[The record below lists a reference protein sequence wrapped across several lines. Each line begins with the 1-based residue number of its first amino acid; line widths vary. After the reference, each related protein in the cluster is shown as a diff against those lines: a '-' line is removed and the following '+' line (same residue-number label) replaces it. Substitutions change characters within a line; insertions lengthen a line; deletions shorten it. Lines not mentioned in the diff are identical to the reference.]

1 MYKVSV
7 GKELFEDIL
16 LKKTHILTKE
26 NSKYWKKELLEP
38 KIVNDKISYGIKQF
52 EQIIITN
59 GLGEDKPLLVAECLK
74 VDYSSSYDRFEFT
87 LGKILEQRNTNLEE
101 DYKDNLIEQLLKEK
115 EILEDQMN
123 RDHLTGV
130 YSRRKMEDDLDS
142 FVNQKNS
149 FLLTAIFVDA
159 DRFKGINDN
168 FGHEAGDKTLVY
180 LAKKLQKYAK
190 SLNGEVYRYGGEEFV
205 ILCFLAKDRLIQRL
219 NELREDIKTE
229 KVPHTKRDI
238 SVTVSMG
245 VSFYSDCE
253 NAEDMIKRADECLY
267 HAKDKG
273 RDRIEI
279 A

>member
-1 MYKVSV
+1 MYKISVS
-7 GKELFEDIL
+7 KELFSDIL
-16 LKKTHILTKE
+16 LKKTILLTKE
-26 NSKYWKKELLEP
+26 NNKYWKKELLNP
-38 KIVNDKISYGIKQF
+38 TIIDNKINYSIKQF
-52 EQIIITN
+52 EKIVITN
-59 GLGEDKPLLVAECLK
+59 GLGDEKPQLVIECKK
-74 VDYSSSYDRFEFT
+74 VDYSLSKDLFEFH
-87 LGKILEQRNTNLEE
+87 LGKILEQKNTNLKE
-101 DYKDNLIEQLLKEK
+101 DYKDTLIEQLLQEK
-115 EILEDQMN
+115 IQLEDKIN
-123 RDHLTGV
+123 RDHLTQV
-130 YSRRKMEDDLDS
+130 YNRRKMYEDLKS
-142 FVNQKNS
+142 FINHKNS
-149 FLLTAIFVDA
+149 FLLTTIFIDA

>member
-1 MYKVSV
+1 MYKISVS
-7 GKELFEDIL
+7 KELFNDIL
-16 LKKTHILTKE
+16 LKKTILLTKE
-26 NSKYWKKELLEP
+26 NNKYWKKELLNP
-38 KIVNDKISYGIKQF
+38 TIIDNKINYSIKQF
-52 EQIIITN
+52 EKIVITN
-59 GLGEDKPLLVAECLK
+59 GLGDEKPQLVIECKK
-74 VDYSSSYDRFEFT
+74 VDYSLSKDLFEFH
-87 LGKILEQRNTNLEE
+87 LGKILEQKNTNLKE
-101 DYKDNLIEQLLKEK
+101 DYKDTLIEQLLQEK
-115 EILEDQMN
+115 IQLEDKIN
-123 RDHLTGV
+123 RDHLTQV
-130 YSRRKMEDDLDS
+130 YNRRKMYEDLKS
-142 FVNQKNS
+142 FINHKNS
-149 FLLTAIFVDA
+149 FLLTTIFIDA